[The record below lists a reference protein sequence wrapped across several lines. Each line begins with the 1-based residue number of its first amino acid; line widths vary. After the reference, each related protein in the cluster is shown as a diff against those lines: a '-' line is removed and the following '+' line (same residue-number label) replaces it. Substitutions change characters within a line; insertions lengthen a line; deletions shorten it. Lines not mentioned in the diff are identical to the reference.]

1 MQDTIKA
8 YDAGSVDVT
17 SSGVTVLLEME
28 IRQLLIY
35 PTVDAVVSLND
46 DTTKEIFLPKG
57 MWTPIAISRDFLCV
71 NFVVTSE
78 EVGKIHWQ
86 GWVV

>member
-28 IRQLLIY
+28 IRQL
-35 PTVDAVVSLND
+35 
-46 DTTKEIFLPKG
+46 
-57 MWTPIAISRDFLCV
+57 
-71 NFVVTSE
+71 
-78 EVGKIHWQ
+78 
-86 GWVV
+86 